1 MSEQQEQFSWGEL
14 GEKWWR
20 ESGAACHATEQQ
32 IRFAC
37 SRHQG
42 ANKSKAAALA
52 RYKGTPEALR
62 SQGVRA
68 EGTRAIQDLMTLAAA
83 AESGGDEGAATA
95 TEIDR
100 KLTKLI
106 RSPDGALSLK
116 AIEAH
121 ARREEQR
128 RQRGSSPTE
137 EETTEQAARDFM
149 ALCRPEMAPLMW
161 AEIILRGYQWHAP
174 FIRQIVPYLAAHHS
188 DDWRAY
194 RTLLIGE
201 FNQMA
206 ADITRL
212 ESGPLLTLEQVLAA
226 AGVGAPVT
234 PGCALDGG
242 QRETVKSE
250 AAPTPA
256 NGAEAV
262 VDVA

>member
-1 MSEQQEQFSWGEL
+1 MSEQPAFEWGVLTES
-14 GEKWWR
+14 WWR
-20 ESGAACHATEQQ
+20 ENGAACRASELQ

-37 SRHQG
+37 ARHLG
-42 ANKSKAAALA
+42 ANKAKSAALA
-52 RYKGTPEALR
+52 GYSGGPEALR
-62 SQGVRA
+62 SAGVRA
-68 EGTRAIQDLMTLAAA
+68 EGTKAVEDLLTLAAA
-83 AESGGDEGAATA
+83 AESPGDADTATA

-106 RSPDGALSLK
+106 RSPDGAISLK

-121 ARREEQR
+121 QKREER
-128 RQRGSSPTE
+128 RDAGLVRPTE
-137 EETTEQAARDFM
+137 EETIEQAARDFM
-149 ALCRPEMAPLMW
+149 ALCRPGMAPLMW

-174 FIRQIVPYLAAHHS
+174 FIRQIVPYLAAHHP
-188 DDWRAY
+188 DAWGAY

-206 ADITRL
+206 ADVTRL

-234 PGCALDGG
+234 PGCAFDGG

-250 AAPTPA
+250 AAPRST

-262 VDVA
+262 GDVA